1 MRRPRARQVVAV
13 LVVVLVVYLGLALL
27 LAFALLTSGDPLGTV
42 LGVAVLV
49 IPLIGAWVVWQELR
63 FGFATARLG
72 EELEAAGRWPEEVL
86 PTRPSGRPE
95 REAADALFEQR
106 RLETEAAPEDWHAW
120 YRLGLAYGDAGDRRR
135 ARAALRHA
143 IALHDRLP

>member
-1 MRRPRARQVVAV
+1 
-13 LVVVLVVYLGLALL
+13 
-27 LAFALLTSGDPLGTV
+27 
-42 LGVAVLV
+42 
-49 IPLIGAWVVWQELR
+49 
-63 FGFATARLG
+63 LG
-72 EELEAAGRWPEEVL
+72 EELEAAGRWPEVVL

-106 RLETEAAPEDWHAW
+106 RLETEAAPEDWQAW

-143 IALHDRLP
+143 IALHDGPP

>member
-1 MRRPRARQVVAV
+1 VSRVSARYVVAGLVAV
-13 LVVVLVVYLGLALL
+13 LVVYLALAL
-27 LAFALLTSGDPLGTV
+27 ILAVGLLTSGTLVGVV

-63 FGFATARLG
+63 FGFATSRLG
-72 EELEAAGRWPEEVL
+72 KELAAAGHWPVEDL

-95 REAADALFEQR
+95 REAADAVFEQR
-106 RLETEAAPEDWHAW
+106 RLETEAAPEDWQAW
-120 YRLGLAYGDAGDRRR
+120 YRLGLAYADSGDRRR

-143 IALHDRLP
+143 IALHDHP